1 MEESLGAQSATNP
14 PSHCLRGPLGFRV
27 VTHAGESL
35 RPENG
40 AFLSPSSS
48 RKPQFSCF
56 GRPLCDESMEDR
68 KELLT
73 EIPVAGIIRK
83 NGEKYITELDET
95 KTKIVDRYR
104 VGKQIGKVRAAAG
117 EC

>member
-1 MEESLGAQSATNP
+1 
-14 PSHCLRGPLGFRV
+14 
-27 VTHAGESL
+27 
-35 RPENG
+35 
-40 AFLSPSSS
+40 
-48 RKPQFSCF
+48 
-56 GRPLCDESMEDR
+56 MEDR

-73 EIPVAGIIRK
+73 EIPVAGIIWK

>member
-1 MEESLGAQSATNP
+1 
-14 PSHCLRGPLGFRV
+14 
-27 VTHAGESL
+27 
-35 RPENG
+35 
-40 AFLSPSSS
+40 
-48 RKPQFSCF
+48 
-56 GRPLCDESMEDR
+56 MEDR
-68 KELLT
+68 KELLK
-73 EIPVAGIIRK
+73 EIPVAGIIKK